1 MITGNVLLVD
11 LNPVV
16 GREQGGRRP
25 VVVVSNRQ
33 YSVIPGLF
41 LAIPLTTTDRGL
53 RHHVA
58 IPASETTGLN
68 RDSYAM
74 PEQIRALAIGRIRRQ
89 LGILD
94 DATINKISRYLH
106 LFVA

>member
-1 MITGNVLLVD
+1 MTTGDILIAD
-11 LNPVV
+11 LDPVV

-25 VVVVSNRQ
+25 VVVVSSPQ

-58 IPASETTGLN
+58 VPAGEATGLKQH
-68 RDSYAM
+68 SFAM
-74 PEQIRALAIGRIRRQ
+74 PEQIRAVAHKRIHRQ

-94 DATINKISRYLH
+94 DGTIRKISRYLR
-106 LFVA
+106 LFIA